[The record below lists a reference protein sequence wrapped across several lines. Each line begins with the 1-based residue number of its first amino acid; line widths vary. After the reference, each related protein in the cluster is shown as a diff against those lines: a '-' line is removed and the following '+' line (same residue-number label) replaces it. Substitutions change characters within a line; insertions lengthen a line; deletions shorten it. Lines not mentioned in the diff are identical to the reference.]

1 MICVWSKR
9 CKVPQILFPPSSLF
23 FISFTDIL
31 VARRPLRDAQT
42 AGHSNEFYVAQPSWY
57 GRHMASEAKK
67 RAKQEAAAAAA
78 EIAGRGQNMED
89 ALEGGGCLF
98 DEI

>member
-1 MICVWSKR
+1 
-9 CKVPQILFPPSSLF
+9 
-23 FISFTDIL
+23 
-31 VARRPLRDAQT
+31 
-42 AGHSNEFYVAQPSWY
+42 
-57 GRHMASEAKK
+57 MASEAKK

-89 ALEGGGCLF
+89 ALDGGGCLF

>member
-1 MICVWSKR
+1 MAPFRVT
-9 CKVPQILFPPSSLF
+9 Q
-23 FISFTDIL
+23 
-31 VARRPLRDAQT
+31 A

-57 GRHMASEAKK
+57 GRHMASEVKK

-78 EIAGRGQNMED
+78 EVAGRGQNMED
-89 ALEGGGCLF
+89 ALDGGGCLF

>member
-1 MICVWSKR
+1 MICVWNKR
-9 CKVPQILFPPSSLF
+9 YEVPQILFPPSSLF
-23 FISFTDIL
+23 FISFAHAI
-31 VARRPLRDAQT
+31 VARRPLGVTQT